1 MKRTLFVVVALVVFA
16 MGANAASLTVVSDK
30 STYNVGETITLTVA
44 GSDAGA
50 SAYAV
55 FGQLLYSGSGS
66 VTGGTQSQANLGG
79 WSKGGLANGAGFSD
93 SFNQVAGLV
102 ALTSTVLSD
111 VSNTPFSTVTV
122 LANAFGVVNVA
133 WNTNIP
139 SGFGLSFFGLTN
151 APGTS
156 FTIVPE
162 PSTVALIGLGL
173 IGLAMG
179 GRRRS

>member
-16 MGANAASLTVVSDK
+16 MGANAASLTVVSNK
-30 STYNVGETITLTVA
+30 TTYNTGETITLTVA

-50 SAYAV
+50 SSYAV
-55 FGQLLYSGSGS
+55 FGRLEYNGALASG
-66 VTGGTQSQANLGG
+66 VTQAQANLGG
-79 WSKGGLANGAGFSD
+79 WSKGGLANGPGFSD

-102 ALTSTVLSD
+102 GLTASALSD
-111 VSNTPFSTVTV
+111 VSNTPFSTITL
-122 LANAFGVVNVA
+122 LANAIGVVNVT
-133 WNTNIP
+133 WNTNLP
-139 SGFGLSFFGLTN
+139 SGFALAFFGITN
-151 APGTS
+151 SPGTS

>member
-16 MGANAASLTVVSDK
+16 MGANAASLVVVSDK
-30 STYNVGETITLTVA
+30 TTYNVGESITLTVS

-50 SAYAV
+50 STYGI
-55 FGQLLYSGSGS
+55 FGRLEFDGSK
-66 VTGGTQSQANLGG
+66 VTANTTNQINMGG
-79 WSKGGLANGAGFSD
+79 WSKSSTGVGPGFAD
-93 SFNQVAGLV
+93 SFNQAAGLV
-102 ALTSTVLSD
+102 GLSATNLSD
-111 VSNTPFSTVTV
+111 VSNTPFSTITMT
-122 LANAFGVVNVA
+122 ADAIGIVNVD
-133 WNTNIP
+133 WNTNLP
-139 SGFGLSFFGLTN
+139 SGFALNFFGITN
-151 APGTS
+151 TPATS